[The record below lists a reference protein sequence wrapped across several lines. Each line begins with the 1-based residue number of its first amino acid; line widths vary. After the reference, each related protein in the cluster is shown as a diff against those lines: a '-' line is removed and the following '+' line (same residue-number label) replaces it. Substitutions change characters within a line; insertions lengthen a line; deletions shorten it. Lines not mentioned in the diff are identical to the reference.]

1 MIVNSFY
8 TLLVKVFNICHTFH
22 RPNMLVTLILRMS
35 GTWNMEHGI
44 FRNILEYEIIIIM
57 RKMSKIYFS
66 KIKLNKN
73 KLIEAERGQTI

>member
-1 MIVNSFY
+1 
-8 TLLVKVFNICHTFH
+8 
-22 RPNMLVTLILRMS
+22 MLVTLIVRMS
-35 GTWNMEHGI
+35 GTWNMEHGTWNMEHGI